1 LTFFEYGTIFATK
14 NNTFKMI
21 DWELITLETE
31 SVLQAVAQS
40 NYNPTAVQQIL
51 KVLQLFG
58 NIALPIQ
65 IQKPI
70 LTMNC
75 QSLSKWD
82 MNSD

>member
-1 LTFFEYGTIFATK
+1 
-14 NNTFKMI
+14 MI

-40 NYNPTAVQQIL
+40 NYNPTAVQQIVE
-51 KVLQLFG
+51 VLQIFG

-75 QSLSKWD
+75 QSLPKWD